1 MKNQEEKNSNE
12 RSLEEKELILA
23 NLDKSKTL
31 GEKLKK
37 SLKYKK
43 MTYRQFAKLIDKS
56 GSTVSSYANNRFK
69 PSIKMIHKF
78 EEILEVPFQEYYF
91 DMEDINKSKT
101 LGEKLGKSLKYRDM
115 THKQFADLID
125 KKDFNVR
132 AYINNKYRPSEELLH
147 KFEEI
152 LEIPFK
158 EYYSDVS
165 DMDDMNNSK
174 TLDEKPNKA
183 LEDNKESTDNNFS
196 NIVDYANDECKSN
209 AEVEVSHQSEEML
222 EVSVQKQYS
231 NVSDET
237 KIIKYSKTF
246 GKDLKSILNDKGIT
260 QERFAE
266 LMNKNVK
273 TINAYANDR
282 IKPSVEVLHKMEEVL
297 GVPFKEYYP
306 YIPDIDAINASK
318 TFREKLKKALK
329 YNNGMTCVE
338 LADLMDKEPK
348 DVYAYTTHRR
358 KPTIEEFHQLEEILG
373 VSFEEYYPYM
383 PTLADVNAA
392 ETLGEKLRRALIY
405 KKISVKKLAKLTHR
419 SQNNIYSYINNK
431 YKPSARLL
439 YLLEGILG
447 ISFKEYYLGLA

>member
-1 MKNQEEKNSNE
+1 MKNQGEKNSNE
-12 RSLEEKELILA
+12 RNLEEKELILA

-43 MTYRQFAKLIDKS
+43 VTYRQFAKLIDKS
-56 GSTVSSYANNRFK
+56 ESTVSAYANNRFK

-78 EEILEVPFQEYYF
+78 EEILE
-91 DMEDINKSKT
+91 
-101 LGEKLGKSLKYRDM
+101 
-115 THKQFADLID
+115 
-125 KKDFNVR
+125 
-132 AYINNKYRPSEELLH
+132 
-147 KFEEI
+147 
-152 LEIPFK
+152 IPFK
-158 EYYSDVS
+158 EY
-165 DMDDMNNSK
+165 
-174 TLDEKPNKA
+174 
-183 LEDNKESTDNNFS
+183 
-196 NIVDYANDECKSN
+196 
-209 AEVEVSHQSEEML
+209 
-222 EVSVQKQYS
+222 YS

-237 KIIKYSKTF
+237 KIIKSSKTF
-246 GKDLKSILNDKGIT
+246 GKNLKIILNDKGIT
-260 QERFAE
+260 QEKFAE
-266 LMNKNVK
+266 LMNKNSK

-392 ETLGEKLRRALIY
+392 ETLGEKIRRALIY

>member
-1 MKNQEEKNSNE
+1 MKNQGEKNSNE

-56 GSTVSSYANNRFK
+56 EATVSSYANNRFK
-69 PSIKMIHKF
+69 PSIKM
-78 EEILEVPFQEYYF
+78 LQ
-91 DMEDINKSKT
+91 
-101 LGEKLGKSLKYRDM
+101 
-115 THKQFADLID
+115 
-125 KKDFNVR
+125 
-132 AYINNKYRPSEELLH
+132 

-165 DMDDMNNSK
+165 DMNDMNNSK
-174 TLDEKPNKA
+174 TLDENPTKA
-183 LEDNKESTDNNFS
+183 LEDNVMILDERKESIDNNSS
-196 NIVDYANDECKSN
+196 NNVDYANDKCKPN
-209 AEVEVSHQSEEML
+209 AKAEVLHQSEKML
-222 EVSVQKQYS
+222 EVSVEKQYS

-237 KIIKYSKTF
+237 KIIKSSKTF
-246 GKDLKSILNDKGIT
+246 GKNLKIILNDKGIT
-260 QERFAE
+260 QEKFAE
-266 LMNKNVK
+266 LMNKNSK
-273 TINAYANDR
+273 AINAYANDR

-392 ETLGEKLRRALIY
+392 ETLGEKIRRALIY